1 MKKTILTLFFV
12 LALGFNAESCPYQ
25 KMAEVDTKLQTQ
37 VKNVK
42 PETFSKIN
50 SLRLEGEKKLRIGE
64 LSKAEEIFDRALALL
79 K

>member
-1 MKKTILTLFFV
+1 
-12 LALGFNAESCPYQ
+12 
-25 KMAEVDTKLQTQ
+25 MAEVDTKLQTQ

>member
-1 MKKTILTLFFV
+1 MKKTIFTLFFV

-42 PETFSKIN
+42 PETFKIN
-50 SLRLEGEKKLRIGE
+50 SLRLEGEN
-64 LSKAEEIFDRALALL
+64 
-79 K
+79 